1 MGGDFAPGVV
11 VSGALHAA
19 RRRGVSVVLTGPAAI
34 LQDEIEVHGG
44 AADAMVRIVDAPD
57 AVAMDEA
64 PLAAHWRKPGSSV
77 RVAASLVARGEAAA
91 LFSAGHT
98 GATFLS
104 AHAAF
109 GVMPGVER
117 PALAVTVPTRAGA
130 AILLDAGANVDCEPE
145 HLCQFGVLGSV
156 YARLLLNLEHPKVGL
171 LSIGEEAGKGTD
183 LVREA
188 HALLSKARIEFLGN
202 LEAREFFSGRADVIV
217 CDGFTGNIALKVG
230 EGLVDAAEDMLR
242 EEIGS
247 ELVSQVG
254 ALLTRRAF
262 ARFKQRVDYAES
274 GGALLLGLNGVAV
287 IGHGRSSAQAIEN
300 GIATAARL
308 VEKRIV
314 PRLTEALASA
324 L

>member
-19 RRRGVSVVLTGPAAI
+19 RRRGVAVILTGPEAI

-57 AVAMDEA
+57 TVAMDES
-64 PLAAHWRKPGSSV
+64 PLTAHRRKPGSSV
-77 RVAASLVARGEAAA
+77 RVAAALVARGEAAA

-104 AHAAF
+104 ALAAF
-109 GVMPGVER
+109 GVMPGVDR

-130 AILLDAGANVDCEPE
+130 AILLDAGANVDCRPE
-145 HLCQFGVLGSV
+145 HLFQFGVLGAA
-156 YARLLLNLEHPKVGL
+156 YARLVLNLDHPKVGL
-171 LSIGEEAGKGTD
+171 LSIGEEAGKGTG

-188 HALLSKARIEFLGN
+188 HALLQQAPIDFLGN

-230 EGLVDAAEDMLR
+230 EGLVDAAEEMLR

-308 VEKRIV
+308 VEKRV
-314 PRLTEALASA
+314 VLWLAEALA
-324 L
+324 

>member
-19 RRRGVSVVLTGPAAI
+19 RRRGVAVILTGPEAI

-57 AVAMDEA
+57 TVAMDES
-64 PLAAHWRKPGSSV
+64 PLTAHRRKPRSSV
-77 RVAASLVARGEAAA
+77 RVAAALVARGEAAA

-104 AHAAF
+104 ALAAF
-109 GVMPGVER
+109 GVMPGVDR

-130 AILLDAGANVDCEPE
+130 AILLDAGANVDCRPE
-145 HLCQFGVLGSV
+145 HLCQFGVLGAA
-156 YARLLLNLEHPKVGL
+156 YARLVLNLDHPKVGL
-171 LSIGEEAGKGTD
+171 LSIGEEAGKGTG

-188 HALLSKARIEFLGN
+188 HALLQQAPIDFLGN

-230 EGLVDAAEDMLR
+230 EGLVDAAEEMLR

-308 VEKRIV
+308 VEKRVV
-314 PRLTEALASA
+314 PRLAEALA
-324 L
+324 